1 MGNHAR
7 RKLFIMSNEKSYC
20 NKNFLIRVY
29 DYNTKKSTI
38 IRYNGLVAKVG
49 LARAKLA
56 IRDAMNCKTSKC
68 TFKSRKGFRID
79 FYAI

>member
-1 MGNHAR
+1 MTDYYTQSLR
-7 RKLFIMSNEKSYC
+7 SYC
-20 NKNFLIRVY
+20 NKNFLIRIY
-29 DYNTKKSTI
+29 DYSTKKSTI

-49 LARAKLA
+49 LARAKLT
-56 IRDAMNCKTSKC
+56 IRDAINCKTSKC